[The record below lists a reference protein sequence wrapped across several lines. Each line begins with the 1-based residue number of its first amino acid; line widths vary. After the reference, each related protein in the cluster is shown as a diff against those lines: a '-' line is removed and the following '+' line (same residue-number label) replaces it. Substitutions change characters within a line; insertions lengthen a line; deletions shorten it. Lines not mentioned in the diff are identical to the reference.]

1 MTFLAG
7 KSGDSIETH
16 VWFFDK
22 RLLDIFNTPFQLSKV
37 DVPGQ
42 RGDFQWQL
50 SCSMFI
56 VMFSGSPQYVIIQ
69 SQSEGNQH
77 NTDMQKRCYRF
88 SAGRGLVLLFLLFA
102 ENLTF
107 GEVVRA
113 G

>member
-77 NTDMQKRCYRF
+77 NTDMQKRCYNF
-88 SAGRGLVLLFLLFA
+88 PQEEGWCCYFCFLQK
-102 ENLTF
+102 T
-107 GEVVRA
+107 
-113 G
+113 